1 MNVPDIL
8 GVEVLTPDG
17 RGSILSLYNRKVI
30 VHINKVE
37 PNQVMK
43 GDRREEMHYA
53 YDYKDV
59 RIIKGQYCFD
69 DKRINLQYES
79 VPSEIEN
86 NNVYKQYDL
95 LTSKG
100 QFNTNNLDIKDE
112 CEKAYEQIN
121 SAKAKLAEIRKT
133 CCHERKEQKPYSWR
147 VGAVDI
153 VWVCNYCGENLDYLT
168 SQT

>member
-8 GVEVLTPDG
+8 GVEVITPDG
-17 RGSILSLYNRKVI
+17 RGSILSLHNRKVI
-30 VHINKVE
+30 VHIHTIQ

-59 RIIKGQYCFD
+59 EIIKGQYCFD

-86 NNVYKQYDL
+86 NNA
-95 LTSKG
+95 
-100 QFNTNNLDIKDE
+100 NLDVKEE

-133 CCHERKEQKPYSWR
+133 CSHERKEQRPYSWR
-147 VGAVDI
+147 VGVVDI
-153 VWVCNYCGENLDYLT
+153 VCVCYYCGENLDYLT